1 MGDPKRIRK
10 KYDTPSHM
18 WDSAR
23 IGREHDL
30 KAKYGLRNLRELWI
44 LASEIR
50 KMRMNIRSVL
60 SGKSSEKTGREII
73 ARLSRYNIVKG
84 DATPDDLLV
93 VGVEALLERRLQ
105 TIVMRK
111 GLARTPRQARQLV
124 AHGLISINGKRVKS
138 PGHLVLASEEMA
150 IGYYKPINIQQ
161 PTKEAA
167 PAPVLDN
174 KPEAVPLPDKEEKA
188 AEAEAAPAPAD
199 ESAPEPEGV
208 AS

>member
-1 MGDPKRIRK
+1 MGDPKKIRK
-10 KYDTPSHM
+10 KYETPSHM

-30 KAKYGLRNLRELWI
+30 KSKYGLRNLRELWI

-93 VGVEALLERRLQ
+93 INVEALLERRLQ

-111 GLARTPRQARQLV
+111 GLARTPGQARQLI
-124 AHGLISINGKRVKS
+124 AHGLISVNGKRMKS
-138 PGHLVLASEEMA
+138 PGHLVTSSEEAA

-161 PTKEAA
+161 PAKEAA
-167 PAPVLDN
+167 PRSGSRQQAGGGSDRDC
-174 KPEAVPLPDKEEKA
+174 ER
-188 AEAEAAPAPAD
+188 
-199 ESAPEPEGV
+199 GRGCGGRG
-208 AS
+208 